1 MSAPNLTERQLSA
14 LKFIRDMIDGGM
26 PPTFREIGQV
36 IRVRSTNAVAGCVR
50 ALERTGCI
58 TRSPRAPRFI
68 KLTATGRRLARRAT
82 TTSSDVADSHSSAS
96 AARIGSGLARI
107 ATATTPSLGRR

>member
-1 MSAPNLTERQLSA
+1 MSARNLTERQLAA

-36 IRVRSTNAVAGCVR
+36 IRVRSTNAVMGCVR
-50 ALERTGCI
+50 ALELAGCI

-68 KLTATGRRLARRAT
+68 KLTATGRRLSRA
-82 TTSSDVADSHSSAS
+82 
-96 AARIGSGLARI
+96 
-107 ATATTPSLGRR
+107 ATATSGDVAQRSAGPSR